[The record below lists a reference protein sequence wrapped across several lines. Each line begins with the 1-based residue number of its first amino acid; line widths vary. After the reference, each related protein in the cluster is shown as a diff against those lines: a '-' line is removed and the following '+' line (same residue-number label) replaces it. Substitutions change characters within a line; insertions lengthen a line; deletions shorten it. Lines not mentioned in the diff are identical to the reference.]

1 MARYPQTLDTKELN
15 DREKT
20 LEDKDRKRK
29 ADELL
34 CLKEK
39 RQQLM
44 CENKRATD
52 EIDTQIKLLL

>member
-52 EIDTQIKLLL
+52 EIDKQIKLLL